1 MTSPKRDTSQSIAP
15 TALHHIA
22 LVVLLALIPLRTVI
36 NETHTFEVPRLF
48 RAMQTG
54 GPQPATTLVFSI
66 VILVVA
72 GAVLYDALKTGKKL
86 LRTGAEL
93 GAILLLIAAIIST
106 WRAGQKH
113 LAFIGVIDF
122 LSIVVYFLTLR
133 QLLRSN
139 WQIRLALFVV
149 VGTGAA
155 VAFKCGWQKYVE
167 LPETIEYF
175 EKNQAELTKSDPKHQ
190 TGFEYDF
197 EMRLRSGAV
206 TAFYAHPNP
215 LASQLILFV
224 MATLALIAERRKNA
238 APFGSLVIPSILIV
252 ALSFAL
258 WSTQSKGAVAA
269 CAIAIGI
276 WLATLVL
283 RRMVSTRSRATVF
296 AGWIIVLVAAT
307 AVIGLLRA
315 KPDALGRSI
324 LFRYMY
330 WQGACDMI
338 ADQGVLGVGA
348 NNFGRHFTRYKSVE
362 CPEEVESPHSWPMQF
377 ASEWGLLGLAG
388 FLLLALGTSLRAA
401 DAAPGELPAHSEPDR
416 TGPGPVVPEPVI
428 APLKNAGSARA
439 TLFATTQ
446 NRANAETLNY
456 ATKPQTSASGA
467 HSIILWIAAVFL
479 AAFVPWI
486 ATLGESNV
494 VFVALHVGVAALPWF
509 VGMALVSLQSMKSPG
524 IPETPVFAMAAAIA
538 AGLVGFL
545 IHTSIDLAL
554 FSGGPAT
561 TFFALAAILLAVR
574 ESRSAEGDSDT
585 EHATPNHRAAIAAA
599 LVGLVLIVA
608 IATQLARPAA
618 TLADSL
624 ITARS
629 DNRPSPWD
637 VYNASAAGLAYHEG
651 HAAYPLDATA
661 GIELIEQLMRRV
673 QSLAHSEALLQLAEE
688 CRRRDP
694 NNSLVT
700 AHLSGIYRQ
709 RYEITHDPADFQK
722 SIELYR
728 VCIAQY
734 PTAPMR
740 HIHFANLLEEYANAT
755 HDTSPL
761 REAAAALRIALDLE
775 SKRIYV
781 SLPNRMKQQDA
792 DTLRQRIAA
801 LNQQ

>member
-1 MTSPKRDTSQSIAP
+1 
-15 TALHHIA
+15 
-22 LVVLLALIPLRTVI
+22 
-36 NETHTFEVPRLF
+36 
-48 RAMQTG
+48 
-54 GPQPATTLVFSI
+54 
-66 VILVVA
+66 
-72 GAVLYDALKTGKKL
+72 
-86 LRTGAEL
+86 
-93 GAILLLIAAIIST
+93 
-106 WRAGQKH
+106 
-113 LAFIGVIDF
+113 
-122 LSIVVYFLTLR
+122 
-133 QLLRSN
+133 
-139 WQIRLALFVV
+139 
-149 VGTGAA
+149 
-155 VAFKCGWQKYVE
+155 
-167 LPETIEYF
+167 
-175 EKNQAELTKSDPKHQ
+175 
-190 TGFEYDF
+190 
-197 EMRLRSGAV
+197 MRLRSGAV

-215 LASQLILFV
+215 LASQIILFV
-224 MATLALIAERRKNA
+224 MAALALIMERRRNA
-238 APFGSLVIPSILIV
+238 AALGSLLIPAALIA
-252 ALSFAL
+252 ALLLAL
-258 WSTQSKGAVAA
+258 WATQSKGAVAA

-283 RRMVSTRSRATVF
+283 GRMVSTRPRATVF
-296 AGWIIVLVAAT
+296 AGWIVALVAAT

-377 ASEWGLLGLAG
+377 ASEWGLIGLAG

-401 DAAPGELPAHSEPDR
+401 AAAPGALPAHSEPDR
-416 TGPGPVVPEPVI
+416 AGPGPVVPEPVI
-428 APLKNAGSARA
+428 APSQNARSAKA
-439 TLFATTQ
+439 TLFATTK

-456 ATKPQTSASGA
+456 ATKPQSSASGP

-509 VGMALVSLQSMKSPG
+509 VGMALVSLQSIKSPG

-554 FSGGPAT
+554 FIGGPAT

-574 ESRSAEGDSDT
+574 ESRSAEGEPDAKRT
-585 EHATPNHRAAIAAA
+585 TPHPRAEIAAA

-608 IATQLARPAA
+608 IAAQLARPAA

-624 ITARS
+624 VTARS

-651 HAAYPLDATA
+651 HAAYRLDATA

-673 QSLAHSEALLQLAEE
+673 QSLAHSEALLQLADE

-694 NNSLVT
+694 NNSLIT

-709 RYEITHDPADFQK
+709 RYEITHNPADFQK

-728 VCIAQY
+728 VCIDQY

-761 REAAAALRIALDLE
+761 REAAAQLRTALDLE
-775 SKRIYV
+775 SRRIYV
-781 SLPNRMKQQDA
+781 SQPNRMKP
-792 DTLRQRIAA
+792 LELNVLNSRIQS
-801 LNQQ
+801 LSNE